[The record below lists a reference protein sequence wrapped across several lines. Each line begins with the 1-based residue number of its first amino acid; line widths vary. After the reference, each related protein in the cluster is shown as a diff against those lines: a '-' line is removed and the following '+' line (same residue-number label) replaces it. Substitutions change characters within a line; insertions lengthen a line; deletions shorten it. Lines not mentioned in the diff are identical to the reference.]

1 MHPDQ
6 DRVQPNI
13 RVLVVDNT
21 RIHAQL
27 LADALKRDSSL
38 EVVGAV
44 SHSGDLI
51 DLVHSEKIDVAV
63 IGCNLDEQPLHGI
76 EVLRQLKSTWGGIR
90 AIILLDSS
98 KRDVVIEAF
107 RAGARGLFTRH
118 ESLEMLSKCVRR
130 VHEGQIWANTEQMG
144 FAIEA
149 LAAAPTV
156 RAVGAN
162 GIDLLSKRELEVVR
176 CLAEGMTNREIAT
189 RLGLS
194 QHTIKNYLFRV
205 FDKLGVS
212 SRLELLS
219 LTLTQPTAGAP
230 LTDGSNVEANPTSLA
245 GCLNAAEQGVPSAQ
259 LTLAWMYWQG
269 KGVGADP
276 VSAYM
281 WYLVSERTSSEMKE
295 EIVTAKRKLSEV
307 MTTEQVIEA
316 QKRAAARFRQGKPVS
331 SHAATANAASA
342 VRLNY

>member
-1 MHPDQ
+1 MHLDQ
-6 DRVQPNI
+6 DRVQQNI

-21 RIHAQL
+21 RIHEQL

-38 EVVGAV
+38 EVVGSV

-219 LTLTQPTAGAP
+219 LTLTQPTPGAP
-230 LTDGSNVEANPTSLA
+230 LIEGSSVDANPASLA

-276 VSAYM
+276 FSAYM

>member
-1 MHPDQ
+1 MHLDQ
-6 DRVQPNI
+6 VRGEQTI

-44 SHSGDLI
+44 SHSGDLV
-51 DLVHSEKIDVAV
+51 DLVHSQKIDVAV

-219 LTLTQPTAGAP
+219 LTLTQAPSGAP
-230 LTDGSNVEANPTSLA
+230 LIENSSVDSNPTSLA
-245 GCLNAAEQGVPSAQ
+245 GCLNAAEHGVPSAQ

-269 KGVGADP
+269 KGVASDP

-281 WYLVSERTSSEMKE
+281 WYLVSERTSGEMKD
-295 EIVTAKRKLSEV
+295 EIVAAKRKLSEV
-307 MTTEQVIEA
+307 MSTEQVIEA
-316 QKRAAARFRQGKPVS
+316 QKRAAARFRQGKPLS
-331 SHAATANAASA
+331 SHAASATAASA

>member
-1 MHPDQ
+1 MHLDL
-6 DRVQPNI
+6 DRGQQTI

-27 LADALKRDSSL
+27 LADALKRDPSL
-38 EVVGAV
+38 EIVGAV

-51 DLVHSEKIDVAV
+51 DLIHSQKVDVAV

-130 VHEGQIWANTEQMG
+130 VHEGQIWANTEQIG
-144 FAIEA
+144 FAIDA

-219 LTLTQPTAGAP
+219 LTLTQSTPGAP
-230 LTDGSNVEANPTSLA
+230 LIDSSSVDTNPTSLA

-259 LTLAWMYWQG
+259 LALAWMYWQG
-269 KGVGADP
+269 KGVAADP

-281 WYLVSERTSSEMKE
+281 WYLVSERSSSDMKE

-307 MTTEQVIEA
+307 MSTEQVIEA

-331 SHAATANAASA
+331 THAATASASSA

>member
-1 MHPDQ
+1 MQLGQDSGDQ
-6 DRVQPNI
+6 LI

-27 LADALKRDSSL
+27 LADALKRGPSL

-44 SHSGDLI
+44 SHSGELI
-51 DLVHSEKIDVAV
+51 DLIRSQKVDVAV
-63 IGCNLDEQPLHGI
+63 IGCDLDEQPLHGI
-76 EVLRQLKSTWGGIR
+76 EILRQLKSMFPAIR

-118 ESLEMLSKCVRR
+118 ESMEMLSKCVRR
-130 VHEGQIWANTEQMG
+130 VHEGQIWANAEQVG
-144 FAIEA
+144 YAVEA

-176 CLAEGMTNREIAT
+176 CLAEGLTNREIAQ

-219 LTLTQPTAGAP
+219 LTLTQPGSGLP
-230 LTDGSNVEANPTSLA
+230 LIENSGVESNPTTLA

-269 KGVGADP
+269 KGVATDP

-281 WYLVSERTSSEMKE
+281 WYLVSERTSSEMKD
-295 EIVTAKRKLSEV
+295 EIVTAKRKLAEV
-307 MTTEQVIEA
+307 MTTEQIVEA

-331 SHAATANAASA
+331 SQAASANAASA
-342 VRLNY
+342 MRINY

>member
-1 MHPDQ
+1 MHLDL
-6 DRVQPNI
+6 DRGQQTI

-27 LADALKRDSSL
+27 LADALKRDPSL
-38 EVVGAV
+38 EIIGAV

-51 DLVHSEKIDVAV
+51 DLIHSQKVDVAV

-130 VHEGQIWANTEQMG
+130 VHEGQIWANTEQIG
-144 FAIEA
+144 FAIDA

-219 LTLTQPTAGAP
+219 LTLTQSTPGAP
-230 LTDGSNVEANPTSLA
+230 LIDSSSVDTNPTSLA

-259 LTLAWMYWQG
+259 LALAWMYWQG
-269 KGVGADP
+269 KGVAADP

-281 WYLVSERTSSEMKE
+281 WYLVSERSSSDMKE

-307 MTTEQVIEA
+307 MSTEQVIEA

-331 SHAATANAASA
+331 THAATASASSA

>member
-1 MHPDQ
+1 MHLDQ
-6 DRVQPNI
+6 DRGEPSI

-51 DLVHSEKIDVAV
+51 DLVHSQKIDVAV

-90 AIILLDSS
+90 AIVLLDSS

-176 CLAEGMTNREIAT
+176 CLAEGMTNREIAA

-219 LTLTQPTAGAP
+219 LTLTQPTSGLP
-230 LTDGSNVEANPTSLA
+230 LIENSSVDSSASSLA

-269 KGVGADP
+269 KGVTSDA

-281 WYLVSERTSSEMKE
+281 WYLVSERTSTEMKD
-295 EIVTAKRKLSEV
+295 EIATAKRKLSEV

-331 SHAATANAASA
+331 SHAASANAASA

>member
-1 MHPDQ
+1 MHLDQ
-6 DRVQPNI
+6 DRGEPSI

-27 LADALKRDSSL
+27 LADALKRDPSL

-51 DLVHSEKIDVAV
+51 DIVHSQKIDVAV

-90 AIILLDSS
+90 AIVLLDSS

-176 CLAEGMTNREIAT
+176 CLAEGMTNREIAA

-219 LTLTQPTAGAP
+219 LTLTQPSSGLP
-230 LTDGSNVEANPTSLA
+230 LIENSNVDSSASSLA

-269 KGVGADP
+269 KGVTSDP

-281 WYLVSERTSSEMKE
+281 WYLVSERTSTEMKD
-295 EIVTAKRKLSEV
+295 EIATAKRKLSEV

-316 QKRAAARFRQGKPVS
+316 QKRAAARFRQGKPLS
-331 SHAATANAASA
+331 SHAASANAASA

>member
-1 MHPDQ
+1 MHATQ
-6 DRVQPNI
+6 GQEEAI
-13 RVLVVDNT
+13 IHVLVVDNT

-38 EVVGAV
+38 QVVGAV

-51 DLVHSEKIDVAV
+51 EVIRSQKIDVV
-63 IGCNLDEQPLHGI
+63 LIGCNLDEQQLHGI
-76 EVLRQLKSTWGGIR
+76 EVLRQLKSSWGEIKP
-90 AIILLDSS
+90 IVLLDSS
-98 KRDVVIEAF
+98 KRETVIEAF

-118 ESLEMLSKCVRR
+118 ESLEMLCKCVRR
-130 VHEGQIWANTEQMG
+130 VYEGQVWANAEQMG

-176 CLAEGMTNREIAT
+176 CLADGLTNREIAT

-219 LTLTQPTAGAP
+219 LTLTQPTVNLQSAP
-230 LTDGSNVEANPTSLA
+230 EAIDGDAATLA
-245 GCLNAAEQGVPSAQ
+245 SRLNAAEQGVPSAQ
-259 LTLAWMYWQG
+259 LSLAWMYWQG
-269 KGVGADP
+269 KGVESDP
-276 VSAYM
+276 VAAYM
-281 WYLVSERTSSEMKE
+281 WYLVSERTSSEMKD

-316 QKRAAARFRQGKPVS
+316 QKRAAARFHQGKPIT
-331 SHAATANAASA
+331 SHASTNAASA

>member
-1 MHPDQ
+1 MQLDQ
-6 DRVQPNI
+6 ERGQQNI

-51 DLVHSEKIDVAV
+51 DLIHSQKIDVAV

-130 VHEGQIWANTEQMG
+130 VHEGQIWANTEQIG
-144 FAIEA
+144 FAIDA
-149 LAAAPTV
+149 LAAAPAV

-219 LTLTQPTAGAP
+219 LTLTQPTPGAP
-230 LTDGSNVEANPTSLA
+230 LIDSANVSSNPTNLA

-269 KGVGADP
+269 KGVAADP

-281 WYLVSERTSSEMKE
+281 WYLVSERSSSDMKE
-295 EIVTAKRKLSEV
+295 EIATAKRKLSEV

-331 SHAATANAASA
+331 THAATAGASSA